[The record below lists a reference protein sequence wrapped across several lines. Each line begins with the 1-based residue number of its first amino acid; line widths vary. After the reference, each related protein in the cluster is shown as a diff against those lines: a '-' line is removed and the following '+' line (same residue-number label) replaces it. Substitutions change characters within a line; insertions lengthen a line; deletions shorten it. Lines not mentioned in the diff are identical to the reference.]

1 MTLDLFAGIPVRDYK
16 AAVAWYERLLGAGPS
31 FLPDDTEPV
40 WELADHRFVYID
52 VRPEHAGHAIHTL
65 FVGDFDAR
73 ISQIAERG
81 LERETGA
88 RGLRSI
94 MEAILLDSM
103 FELPSLAGVSE
114 IVINREVVE
123 GRAKPL
129 HIYSDRRGDVG
140 TGD

>member
-1 MTLDLFAGIPVRDYK
+1 MESIDLTLAEE
-16 AAVAWYERLLGAGPS
+16 ALGAI
-31 FLPDDTEPV
+31 
-40 WELADHRFVYID
+40 ARKAID
-52 VRPEHAGHAIHTL
+52 RK
-65 FVGDFDAR
+65 
-73 ISQIAERG
+73 
-81 LERETGA
+81 TGA

-140 TGD
+140 TPA